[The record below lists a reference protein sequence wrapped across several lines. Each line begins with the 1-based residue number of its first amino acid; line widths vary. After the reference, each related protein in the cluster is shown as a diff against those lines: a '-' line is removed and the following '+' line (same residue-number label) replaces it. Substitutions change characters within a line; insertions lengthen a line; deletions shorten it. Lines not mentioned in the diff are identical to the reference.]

1 MVLTYGFMG
10 FPRSV
15 ILLDWA
21 GNIVFLTGT
30 GILFRIIRESVHRSV
45 VTGGDTKRMLI
56 VGAGGAGAA
65 LCEQALT
72 AQGFQFKPVV
82 FVDENGARGTS
93 IAGIPVA
100 GGLEDVERVAASYK
114 VEMIVVA
121 EPPNPA
127 QMRELVELCQRTDMP
142 LKVLPA
148 TADIL
153 DGKVSISHIRPVD
166 PVDLLGRPPAKLD
179 RMLISDSI
187 RNKRV
192 LVTGA
197 GGSVGSELARHL
209 ASLGPEKLVL
219 IDHAENPL
227 FMLET
232 EFHNTEIE
240 NSLVF
245 EVLDVTDPVTMTN
258 LLGQYEPQ
266 VVFHAAAHK
275 HLPLM
280 ERTPDQ
286 AVKNNVGGTY
296 CAARCSISAG
306 VEKFVLVSTDKAAN
320 QTSVMGAT
328 KRLAELVIQE
338 MNTLDKTR
346 FTSVRFGNVIGSNAS
361 VVPIFK
367 KQIENGGPVTVTHPE
382 VRRYFMSI
390 SEAAGLIMQAAAL
403 SDGGETFVLDMGE
416 PVMILKLAETLISLS
431 GLKPH
436 EDIGVVFTGLRAGEK
451 LTEVLYAE
459 NERLLSTGY
468 EKLLRVEHEGPDRSI
483 ISEVETLLEEL
494 PTLRQ
499 DDVKTRLGVLVPEYR
514 PSRSGDQGERKVLH
528 N

>member
-153 DGKVSISHIRPVD
+153 DGKVSISRIRPVD

-197 GGSVGSELARHL
+197 GYGCWWFG
-209 ASLGPEKLVL
+209 
-219 IDHAENPL
+219 
-227 FMLET
+227 
-232 EFHNTEIE
+232 
-240 NSLVF
+240 
-245 EVLDVTDPVTMTN
+245 
-258 LLGQYEPQ
+258 
-266 VVFHAAAHK
+266 
-275 HLPLM
+275 
-280 ERTPDQ
+280 
-286 AVKNNVGGTY
+286 
-296 CAARCSISAG
+296 
-306 VEKFVLVSTDKAAN
+306 
-320 QTSVMGAT
+320 
-328 KRLAELVIQE
+328 
-338 MNTLDKTR
+338 
-346 FTSVRFGNVIGSNAS
+346 RFGTSKAPG
-361 VVPIFK
+361 
-367 KQIENGGPVTVTHPE
+367 
-382 VRRYFMSI
+382 
-390 SEAAGLIMQAAAL
+390 
-403 SDGGETFVLDMGE
+403 
-416 PVMILKLAETLISLS
+416 
-431 GLKPH
+431 
-436 EDIGVVFTGLRAGEK
+436 
-451 LTEVLYAE
+451 
-459 NERLLSTGY
+459 
-468 EKLLRVEHEGPDRSI
+468 
-483 ISEVETLLEEL
+483 
-494 PTLRQ
+494 
-499 DDVKTRLGVLVPEYR
+499 
-514 PSRSGDQGERKVLH
+514 
-528 N
+528 